1 MSINKRYLALLGGVA
16 AVAVSLAGNVSA
28 QIGKP
33 VIGILRMDDEAAGAN
48 PRRAAEL
55 STMIETA
62 ITETGKFHVIERDS
76 LNKIMDEQ
84 TRGNSGLVTTNTPGK
99 VGGFEGVD
107 YLVYGTITTL
117 GATTKADI
125 GANFMN
131 SLLTQ
136 RGRYGAPMTS
146 ANCSN
151 TYVTLGL
158 DIKITDAHT
167 GEVKYVNHLNET
179 QKSATACGHVA
190 QVDGAALFRTASEKI
205 ASGLVTSIYPI
216 QVAAVQPDGQI
227 VLNYGDG
234 VVQVGEF
241 VALFTKGTPI
251 KDPSTGEVIANDETQ
266 LGYARIVSVSGRIS
280 RAVPASPMSAPPPV
294 GTIAR
299 PAKAED
305 VQVAEKG
312 QRH

>member
-1 MSINKRYLALLGGVA
+1 MHINRHYPTLLGGVA
-16 AVAVSLAGNVSA
+16 AVAVFIAGNASA
-28 QIGKP
+28 QSSKP
-33 VIGILRMDDEAAGAN
+33 VIGILRMDDVAN
-48 PRRAAEL
+48 THQASTL

-76 LNKIMDEQ
+76 LNKLMGEQ
-84 TRGNSGLVTTNTPGK
+84 TRANSGLVTTNTPGK

-117 GATTKADI
+117 GETTKADV
-125 GANFMN
+125 GANVMN
-131 SLLTQ
+131 TLLTS
-136 RGRYGAPMTS
+136 RGRFAAPVSS

-167 GEVKYVNHLNET
+167 GEVKYVSHLNET
-179 QKSATACGHVA
+179 QKSDTACGHVG
-190 QVDGAALFRTASEKI
+190 QVDGATLFRVSSEKI

-241 VALFTKGTPI
+241 VGLFAKGTPI
-251 KDPSTGEVIANDETQ
+251 KDPATGEVIASDETQ
-266 LGYARIVSVSGRIS
+266 LGYARVVSVAGRVS
-280 RAVPASPMSAPPPV
+280 RAVPVSPMSGPPPI

-299 PAKAED
+299 PAKPED
-305 VQVAEKG
+305 IQAAQKG
-312 QRH
+312 RGR